1 MTLTAFKF
9 SACDEGRRAFRRLRG
24 FFLDERTLYSA
35 RSLALLRRILVTA
48 LIWRSRR
55 RSRDFCPLRD
65 FRDEGTLL
73 SLRET
78 ARSWRLPCRDEGSLH
93 LLSA

>member
-1 MTLTAFKF
+1 MRSNLTLTALNF
-9 SACDEGRRAFRRLRG
+9 SVCDEDRRAFCRLCG
-24 FFLDERTLYSA
+24 FCRDERTLYVVHI
-35 RSLALLRRILVTA
+35 RALLRRILGTA

-65 FRDEGTLL
+65 FRDEGTLS

-78 ARSWRLPCRDEGSLH
+78 VRS
-93 LLSA
+93 